1 MRLRACAL
9 ACALTMLGSF
19 AASGLA
25 SAAPRHNHHLTIA
38 AVPREIIAGEGV
50 VIYGRLLGPDSGGQT
65 IRLYHHLDGSGRGF
79 ALVGTRKTDSSG
91 YYEFLRTEG
100 IVYTNRDWFVRGPD
114 GSHSRTVDERVQA
127 LVTINPLASSTTDT
141 AHPVVVT
148 GHVTP
153 NHAFERVFLQKQD
166 ASGDDWS
173 TVASGLIG
181 PGSNYTITHRFRI
194 PGAYSLRVL
203 FRGDV
208 RNVRSFSDTENLV
221 VQQAQ
226 VRGLTI
232 NSSSPIVSEGG
243 STAISGVL
251 DQPGT
256 TTPEPNTVV
265 QLWGRTADQP
275 FVVLDD
281 RTTGSDGGYSFSRTG
296 LTQNTV
302 YYVATMRLPHSPR
315 RQTARLFEGVQDMV
329 TMGSN
334 TNSTPTGQ
342 TVTFSG
348 TVLPDKAG
356 HVIYLQK
363 LGKDG
368 DFHTVEIGFVR
379 YNSTFRFQ
387 YTIGS
392 PGTYTFRA
400 RITSDENNIGGV
412 SSPVSVTATTPA
424 ASSLTGAS

>member
-1 MRLRACAL
+1 MRPRVCAL
-9 ACALTMLGSF
+9 ACALSVLGSV
-19 AASGLA
+19 AASGPA

-38 AVPREIIAGEGV
+38 AFPRKIMAGDGV
-50 VIYGRLLGPDSGGQT
+50 VIHGRLLGPDSGGQT
-65 IRLYHHLDGSGRGF
+65 IRLYHHLDGSGQGF
-79 ALVGTRKTDSSG
+79 TFVGTTTTEPSG
-91 YYEFLRTEG
+91 YYEFLRNEH
-100 IVYTNRDWFVRGPD
+100 IVYTNREWFVRGPD
-114 GSHSRTVDERVQA
+114 GAHSRTVRELVQA
-127 LVTINPLASSTTDT
+127 LVGINTPSSTADT

-166 ASGDDWS
+166 GASDDWS

-181 PGSNYTITHRFRI
+181 PGSNYIISHRFRI
-194 PGAYSLRVL
+194 PNAYNLRVL
-203 FRGDV
+203 FRGDG
-208 RNVRSFSDTENLV
+208 RNIRSYSDTVNVV

-226 VRGLTI
+226 VPGFTI
-232 NSSSPIVSEGG
+232 TSSSPIVSEGG
-243 STAISGVL
+243 STTISGVL

-265 QLWGRTADQP
+265 QLWGRTPDQP
-275 FVVLDD
+275 FLVLADT
-281 RTTGSDGGYSFSRTG
+281 TTGQDGSYSFNRSQ
-296 LTQNTV
+296 LAQNTV

-315 RQTARLFEGVQDMV
+315 RHTARLFEGVRDVV
-329 TMGSN
+329 TMQSN
-334 TNSTPTGQ
+334 TSSAATGQ
-342 TVTFSG
+342 TVAFTG

-379 YNSTFRFQ
+379 NDSTFQFKW
-387 YTIGS
+387 TLGS
-392 PGTYTFRA
+392 PGTDTFRA
-400 RITSDENNIGGV
+400 RITGDEDNIGG
-412 SSPVSVTATTPA
+412 SSAPESVTATTPA

>member
-38 AVPREIIAGEGV
+38 AVPRKIIAGDGV
-50 VIYGRLLGPDSGGQT
+50 VIYGRLLGPNSGGQT

-79 ALVGTRKTDSSG
+79 TFVGTTKTDPSG
-91 YYEFLRTEG
+91 FYEFLRQEG

-114 GSHSRTVDERVQA
+114 GAHSRTVHEMVQA
-127 LVTINPLASSTTDT
+127 LVSANTSSGTTDT

-153 NHAFERVFLQKQD
+153 NHAFERVFLQKENG
-166 ASGDDWS
+166 SSDDWS

-181 PGSNYTITHRFRI
+181 PGSNYVISHRFRI
-194 PGAYSLRVL
+194 PNAYSLRVL
-203 FRGDV
+203 FRGDA
-208 RNVRSFSDTENLV
+208 RNARSFSDTVDVV

-226 VRGLTI
+226 VPGFTI
-232 NSSSPIVSEGG
+232 ATTSPVVPEGG
-243 STAISGVL
+243 STTISGVL

-256 TTPEPNTVV
+256 TTPEPNTPV
-265 QLWGRTADQP
+265 QLWGRHADQR
-275 FVVLDD
+275 FVVLADA
-281 RTTGSDGGYSFSRTG
+281 TTGQDGSYSFPQVG
-296 LTQNTV
+296 LTANTV
-302 YYVATMRLPHSPR
+302 YYVATMRLPKTPR
-315 RQTARLFEGVQDMV
+315 RETARLFEGVQDVVSMQPNP
-329 TMGSN
+329 S
-334 TNSTPTGQ
+334 STPTGQ

-348 TVLPDKAG
+348 NVLPDKAG
-356 HVIYLQK
+356 HLIYLQK
-363 LGKDG
+363 LGRDG

-379 YNSTFRFQ
+379 NDSTFQFR

-400 RITSDENNIGGV
+400 RITSDENNIGGA